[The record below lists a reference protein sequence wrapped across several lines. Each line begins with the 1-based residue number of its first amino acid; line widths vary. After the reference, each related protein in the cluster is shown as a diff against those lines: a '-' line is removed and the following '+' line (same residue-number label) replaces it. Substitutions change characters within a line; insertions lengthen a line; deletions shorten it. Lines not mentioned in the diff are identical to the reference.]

1 MTISKIIN
9 NVNVN
14 FLDPNICIIS
24 DFLDSDIHINLLNL
38 AKNSTENDWYNI
50 KKNHRFK
57 KPLDIPVDITN
68 SILSK
73 VRSTL
78 PGDYDLQGFSGISRM
93 FAKDSM
99 AEHHD
104 EAGRPALYGL
114 VYYLN
119 GDIEGGQIHYTK
131 KNIRYQPVANS
142 LVIHPSTFEYSH
154 EVEKVI
160 SGIRYSSVGFG
171 YRTDV
176 EYKKYL

>member
-1 MTISKIIN
+1 MRISEIIN
-9 NVNVN
+9 SPSAN

-24 DFLDSDIHINLLNL
+24 DFLDKEMHRNLLNL
-38 AKNSTENDWYNI
+38 AINSKDEDWY
-50 KKNHRFK
+50 KARKNHRFI
-57 KPLDIPVDITN
+57 KPLDIPTEVTEV
-68 SILSK
+68 ILDK
-73 VRSTL
+73 VRTVL

-119 GDIEGGQIHYTK
+119 GDIEGGKIHYTK
-131 KNIRYQPVANS
+131 KGLRYQPVANS

-176 EYKKYL
+176 EYKKYI

>member
-1 MTISKIIN
+1 MTISEIIN
-9 NVNVN
+9 SSSAS

-24 DFLDSDIHINLLNL
+24 DFLDTEIYGSLLSL
-38 AKNSTENDWYNI
+38 AKNSKDDDWYNI

-57 KPLDIPVDITN
+57 KPLDISEDITDL
-68 SILSK
+68 ILSK
-73 VRSTL
+73 VRLAL

-119 GDIEGGQIHYTK
+119 GDIEGGKIHYTK
-131 KNIRYQPVANS
+131 KDIRYQPVANS

-154 EVEKVI
+154 EVEIVK